1 MEDELCNFIFLLIKS
16 MFQVRKDCW
25 NVTYIQSYA
34 IYTKNICKACFPD
47 VSISVVPWRSVSC
60 DNLQDGSI

>member
-1 MEDELCNFIFLLIKS
+1 

-25 NVTYIQSYA
+25 NVIYIQSYA

-47 VSISVVPWRSVSC
+47 VSVRERCALEVC
-60 DNLQDGSI
+60 ELQ